1 MLYDFHTHTFLS
13 DGVLSPIELI
23 RRCIANDYTAMG
35 IADHVGAGVMQRII
49 EEVRGEARLAAERWN
64 FVCLVGVEIT
74 HVPVSAVAEL
84 AAQARKLGAELVVVH
99 GESIVEPVEPGTN
112 LAAVSC
118 PQVDILAHPGLFTEE
133 EAHLAAENDVFVEI
147 TSRQGHC
154 LTNGLVARLALAV
167 GARLL
172 INSDGHAPGDYL
184 TEEFARQVAQG
195 AGIPDDRLQQVLVDN
210 PQELLRR
217 GIARRGVQE

>member
-13 DGVLSPIELI
+13 DGVLSPMELI
-23 RRCIANDYTAMG
+23 RRCIASGYTALG

-49 EEVRGEARLAAERWN
+49 EEERGEAVLAAERWN

-74 HVPVSAVAEL
+74 HVPASAIPEL
-84 AAQARKLGAELVVVH
+84 AARARKLGAELVVVH
-99 GESIVEPVEPGTN
+99 GETIVEPVEPGTN

-118 PQVDILAHPGLFTEE
+118 PQVDILGHPGLLTEE
-133 EAHLAAENDVFVEI
+133 EANLAAENDVFLEV
-147 TSRQGHC
+147 TARQGHC
-154 LTNGLVARLALAV
+154 LCNGLVVERALAA
-167 GARLL
+167 GARLVV
-172 INSDGHAPGDYL
+172 NSDGHMPGEYL

-195 AGIPDDRLQQVLVDN
+195 AGIPQGQLQEVLEEN

-217 GIARRGVQE
+217 GLARREVRG